1 MYTYLHN
8 PRCSKSRTGLK
19 NMKEGKRKYELRAYL
34 INPLDYDDLV
44 DLQKKLNIPVI
55 EFTRTW
61 EKEFAQAGLTK
72 ESSDDEILKA
82 MAKFPKL
89 MERPIV
95 YDERWAAIGRP
106 EENIINFIKR
116 K

>member
-19 NMKEGKRKYELRAYL
+19 NMKEGKRKYELRSYL
-34 INPLDYDDLV
+34 KNPLSYDDLV
-44 DLQKKLNIPVI
+44 DLQEKLWIPAI

-61 EKEFAQAGLTK
+61 EQEFKQAWLTK
-72 ESSDDEILKA
+72 ESSDTEILKA
-82 MAKFPKL
+82 IAKFPKL

-95 YDERWAAIGRP
+95 FSDTKAVIWRP
-106 EENIINFIKR
+106 EENIINFLK
-116 K
+116 